1 MKRPCK
7 CLLILATLVMW
18 SLASCSPG
26 GSASNQINCS
36 QDGEVCIQIITADS
50 FQKGAS
56 ITLQIQV
63 TSTKDI
69 SDLFVTLN
77 TPTEITV
84 EGPQNW
90 ESNVS
95 STLNEAGLATW
106 KFSIKAD
113 QTLNF
118 NRVLHFPSH
127 EGSFALVASVANVG
141 RSIEG
146 SDGLEVFITR
156 NGGYI
161 IRSGTPR
168 PPYTP
173 NVTAAA
179 YGPGT
184 PFPTLVLAT
193 YPWEAK
199 PSASAST
206 RVPPLVTT
214 LTPTGRAPL
223 VATPTPQGYPP
234 PYP

>member
-1 MKRPCK
+1 MKQPEI
-7 CLLILATLVMW
+7 CLLTTIILAMC
-18 SLASCSPG
+18 SLTACSLG

-36 QDGEVCIQIITADS
+36 QGGEVCIHIITADS
-50 FQKGAS
+50 FQSGDS
-56 ITLQIQV
+56 VTIQIQV

-77 TPTEITV
+77 TDSEITV

-90 ESNVS
+90 ESYAS
-95 STLNEAGLATW
+95 STLNKPGLATW
-106 KFSIKAD
+106 KFSIKAG

-146 SDGLEVFITR
+146 SDSFEVLITR

-161 IRSGTPR
+161 IRAGTPR

-173 NVTAAA
+173 NVTAEA

-193 YPWEAK
+193 YPWEQPPPIAT
-199 PSASAST
+199 ST
-206 RVPPLVTT
+206 PVPVRQP
-214 LTPTGRAPL
+214 
-223 VATPTPQGYPP
+223 TPTPTQVAPLSAS
-234 PYP
+234 PYPDPYP